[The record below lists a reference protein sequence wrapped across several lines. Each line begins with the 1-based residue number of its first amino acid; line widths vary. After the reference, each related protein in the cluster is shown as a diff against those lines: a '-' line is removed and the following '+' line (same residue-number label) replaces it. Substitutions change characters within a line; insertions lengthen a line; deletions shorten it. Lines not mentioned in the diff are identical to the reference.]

1 MTIEQIEKGKS
12 ILKMLDIWK
21 TRYAQYQNR
30 SLSRVSMYRKGCEEV
45 YFDVTGNDLSIRF
58 FNEVELKYGELC
70 EKQIESLTK
79 QLEAL

>member
-12 ILKMLDIWK
+12 ILKMLNIWK
-21 TRYAQYQNR
+21 ARYAQYQNR

-45 YFDVTGNDLSIRF
+45 HFDGTGNDLSIRF
-58 FNEVELKYGELC
+58 FHEVELKYGELC

-79 QLEAL
+79 ELEEL